1 MVELVLIAA
10 GVWPPETFDSL
21 PYAEFAVEGELR
33 HEGLSATVDEGKKPF
48 ADGHW
53 VSIGGGY
60 G

>member
-1 MVELVLIAA
+1 M
-10 GVWPPETFDSL
+10 FDSM